1 MMMMT
6 PTTNKVSLLM
16 KDQPFLV
23 MTEPAVVLALVK
35 DERVIVLVKEKGV
48 VVLVLVVVA

>member
-1 MMMMT
+1 
-6 PTTNKVSLLM
+6 
-16 KDQPFLV
+16 

-35 DERVIVLVKEKGV
+35 DERVIVLVKDKGV

>member
-6 PTTNKVSLLM
+6 PATNKVSLLM
-16 KDQPFLV
+16 KDQLFLV

-35 DERVIVLVKEKGV
+35 DESIIVLVKDKGV
-48 VVLVLVVVA
+48 VVLVRVVVA